1 MRKYLLASSFLFI
14 ASVAHAGITIGGT
27 RVVYPEN
34 KKESSIGIENPDNLD
49 YLVQSWVETEDKARE
64 KAPFLITPPL
74 FRLDAKQDN
83 VLRIIRTGGNLPG
96 DRESLFWLNIKSI
109 PSSARN
115 ENTNTLQIAIKTR
128 IKLIYRPTSIT
139 GKPEDV
145 TTQLSWHAQ
154 GNQLIVENRTPFY
167 MNFQEIKLD
176 GKKIDKATYAAP
188 KSETHFT
195 TPGNITAHSVNWKII
210 NDYGGISQSYTAQIK

>member
-1 MRKYLLASSFLFI
+1 MRKYLLLSSFLLI
-14 ASVAHAGITIGGT
+14 TSAAHAGITIGGT

-34 KKESSIGIENPDNLD
+34 KKESSIGIANPDNLD
-49 YLVQSWVETEDKARE
+49 YLVQSWVETEDNARE

-83 VLRIIRTGGNLPG
+83 VLRIIRTGGNLPA
-96 DRESLFWLNIKSI
+96 DRESLFWLNIKSV

-128 IKLIYRPTSIT
+128 IKLIYRPARIT

-145 TTQLSWHAQ
+145 TAQLSWHTQ
-154 GNQLIVENRTPFY
+154 GNQLIVENPTPFY

-176 GKKIDKATYAAP
+176 GKKVGEVTYAKP
-188 KSETHFT
+188 KAETHFSV
-195 TPGNITAHSVNWKII
+195 PGNITARSVSWKII

>member
-1 MRKYLLASSFLFI
+1 MRKHLLASSFLFI

-176 GKKIDKATYAAP
+176 GKKIDKATYTAP

-195 TPGNITAHSVNWKII
+195 TPGNITAHSVSWKII

>member
-1 MRKYLLASSFLFI
+1 MRKYLLLSSFLLI
-14 ASVAHAGITIGGT
+14 TSAAHAGITIGGT

-34 KKESSIGIENPDNLD
+34 KKESSIGIANPDNLD
-49 YLVQSWVETEDKARE
+49 YLVQSWVETEDNARE

-83 VLRIIRTGGNLPG
+83 VLRIIRTGGNLPA

-128 IKLIYRPTSIT
+128 IKLLYRPASIT
-139 GKPEDV
+139 GKPEDA
-145 TTQLSWHAQ
+145 TTQLTWHTQ
-154 GNQLIVENRTPFY
+154 GNQLIVENPTPFY

-176 GKKIDKATYAAP
+176 GKKVDKATYAKP
-188 KSETHFT
+188 KAETHFSV
-195 TPGNITAHSVNWKII
+195 PGNITARSVSWKII

>member
-1 MRKYLLASSFLFI
+1 MRSRTTFCASSE
-14 ASVAHAGITIGGT
+14 
-27 RVVYPEN
+27 P
-34 KKESSIGIENPDNLD
+34 
-49 YLVQSWVETEDKARE
+49 
-64 KAPFLITPPL
+64 
-74 FRLDAKQDN
+74 
-83 VLRIIRTGGNLPG
+83 GNLPG

-154 GNQLIVENRTPFY
+154 GNQLIVENPTPFY

-176 GKKIDKATYAAP
+176 GKKVDKATYAAP

-195 TPGNITAHSVNWKII
+195 TPGNITAHSVSWKII

>member
-1 MRKYLLASSFLFI
+1 MRKYLLLSSFLLI
-14 ASVAHAGITIGGT
+14 TSAAHAGITIGGT

-34 KKESSIGIENPDNLD
+34 KKESSIGITNPDNLD
-49 YLVQSWVETEDKARE
+49 YLVQSWVETEDNARE

-74 FRLDAKQDN
+74 FRLDAKQEN
-83 VLRIIRTGGNLPG
+83 VLRIIRTGGNLPA

-109 PSSARN
+109 PSSGRN

-128 IKLIYRPTSIT
+128 IKLLYRPKNIT

-145 TTQLSWHAQ
+145 TTQLSWHRQ
-154 GNQLIVENRTPFY
+154 GNQLIVENPTPFY

-176 GKKIDKATYAAP
+176 GKKIDKVTYAAP

-195 TPGNITAHSVNWKII
+195 TPAKITAHSVSWKII
-210 NDYGGISQSYTAQIK
+210 NDYGGISQSYTAQIQ

>member
-1 MRKYLLASSFLFI
+1 M
-14 ASVAHAGITIGGT
+14 
-27 RVVYPEN
+27 
-34 KKESSIGIENPDNLD
+34 
-49 YLVQSWVETEDKARE
+49 QSWVETEDNARE
-64 KAPFLITPPL
+64 KGPFLITPPL

-83 VLRIIRTGGNLPG
+83 VLRIIRTGGNLPA

-128 IKLIYRPTSIT
+128 IKLLYRPASIN

-145 TTQLSWHAQ
+145 TTQLSWHTQ
-154 GNQLIVENRTPFY
+154 GNQLIVENPTPFY

-176 GKKIDKATYAAP
+176 GKKVDKVTYAKP
-188 KSETHFT
+188 KAETHFSI
-195 TPGNITAHSVNWKII
+195 PGNITARSVSWKII